1 MITDGWEQV
10 LDTYQ
15 AQIYELCNRT
25 VAYARLHD
33 ALDRIAAN
41 WADGKIGIDI
51 AVELMGKAV
60 EKCEADIAFGQA
72 QGKGLEGF

>member
-1 MITDGWEQV
+1 MTTDGWEQV

-33 ALDRIAAN
+33 AAIDAARRH
-41 WADGKIGIDI
+41 
-51 AVELMGKAV
+51 
-60 EKCEADIAFGQA
+60 
-72 QGKGLEGF
+72 